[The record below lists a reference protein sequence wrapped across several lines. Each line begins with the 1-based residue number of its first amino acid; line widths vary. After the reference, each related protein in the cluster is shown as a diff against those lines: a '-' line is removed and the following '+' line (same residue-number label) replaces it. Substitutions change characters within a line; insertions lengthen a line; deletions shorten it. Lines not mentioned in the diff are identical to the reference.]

1 MRENQRECVG
11 LGGGGR
17 SVWKSLEEERSFTHA
32 SKASFSTIIPT
43 KKLAL
48 QKNKTTDTFTPT
60 VKHTHTHMFVYIK
73 AEEGQIYIE
82 IH

>member
-43 KKLAL
+43 KKL
-48 QKNKTTDTFTPT
+48 TTDTFTPT